1 MNFLCTT
8 CNKKLGGGGFE
19 YKEKNNCAMQNIDN
33 YVEFLFTVHMV
44 LYKSCRHMSVHI
56 CTKKMLLCQELSI
69 LQFLNKSEI
78 NSLY

>member
-8 CNKKLGGGGFE
+8 CNKKLGGGGGFE
-19 YKEKNNCAMQNIDN
+19 YKEKNNCAMQNIN
-33 YVEFLFTVHMV
+33 MWNSYLHMV